1 VLWNDNKAAQLW
13 DDLRSGDTS
22 KVTELS

>member
-1 VLWNDNKAAQLW
+1 LWNDNKAAQLW